1 MPTLVSQL
9 YHSAQSAP
17 SQRALVI
24 EDTEI
29 TYHSFINAVKKLAGG
44 LVELGIEKGDRVAI
58 LLPNVPHFCIS
69 YYAILAANGIAVP
82 LNFMHNAKE
91 LEHQLKDSGA
101 KILIVWQAFL
111 PQVLSAYQT
120 ASTCVEL
127 LVLGDRA
134 FKESKSLTHIITHS
148 MPLASELSISESD
161 VAVINYTSGIADEAM
176 GAELTHEAILFNAN
190 TCIEMLKIGPQDKVI
205 AVLPLFHPLGQT
217 VVMHASLAA
226 GATLVILPRFKPA
239 EVIETIQKNGVTFMP
254 AVPGMFRA
262 LLNVHGNN
270 LAMPSLKYCMCYG
283 GHLADDVLYEF
294 ENKFNVTILKA
305 YGLTEAGPLVSA
317 TRISRD
323 RKSESTGLPLMGVE
337 LQVRDS
343 AGRILFPN
351 QSGEIF
357 VKSPSLMKGY
367 WDQPKETERR
377 LKDGWLATG
386 DIGYLDLDHY
396 LFIQERK
403 DDIIT
408 KGGFAIHSRE
418 VENIILDH
426 PAVDEVAVV
435 GMPDPVHGA
444 EVKAFVVLA
453 KGASLANDELFT
465 YCQNFLPVYKCPR
478 FVETVAALPKSPT
491 GRVLK
496 RFLRQKTAKSSHEPV
511 K

>member
-17 SQRALVI
+17 SQYALVI

-29 TYHSFINAVKKLAGG
+29 TYNSFINAVKKLAGG

-69 YYAILAANGIAVP
+69 YYAIMAANGVAVP
-82 LNFMHNAKE
+82 LNFMHDVKE

-101 KILIVWQAFL
+101 KILIAWQSFL
-111 PQVLSAYQT
+111 PQFLPAYQN
-120 ASTCVEL
+120 ASACVEL
-127 LVLGDRA
+127 LVLGDRV
-134 FKESKSLTHIITHS
+134 FKEFKSLTHIITHS
-148 MPLASELSISESD
+148 MPLATDLSISESD

-176 GAELTHEAILFNAN
+176 GAELTHEAIIFNAN
-190 TCIEMLKIGPQDKVI
+190 TCIEMFKIAPQEKVI

-217 VVMHASLAA
+217 LVMHASLAA
-226 GATLVILPRFKPA
+226 GATLFILPRFKPA
-239 EVIETIQKNGVTFMP
+239 EVIETIQKNDITFMP

-262 LLNVHGNN
+262 LLNVQGDN
-270 LAMPSLKYCMCYG
+270 LTTPSLKYCISYG
-283 GHLADDVLYEF
+283 GHLADEILYEF

-317 TRISRD
+317 IRISRD
-323 RKSESTGLPLMGVE
+323 RKSESSGLPLMGVE

-343 AGRILFPN
+343 AYRILFPN

-357 VKSPSLMKGY
+357 VKSPSLMRGY
-367 WDQPKETERR
+367 WRQPEETERR
-377 LKDGWLATG
+377 LKDGWLSTG

-418 VENIILDH
+418 VENIILEH
-426 PAVDEVAVV
+426 PAVDEVAVI
-435 GMPDPVHGA
+435 GIPDPTCGS
-444 EVKAFVVLA
+444 EVKAFIVLA
-453 KGASLANDELFT
+453 KGASLADNELFT
-465 YCQNFLPVYKCPR
+465 YCQNSLPVYKCPR
-478 FVETVAALPKSPT
+478 FVEIIANLPKSPT

-496 RFLRQKTAKSSHEPV
+496 RFLRQKTKSSHEPV